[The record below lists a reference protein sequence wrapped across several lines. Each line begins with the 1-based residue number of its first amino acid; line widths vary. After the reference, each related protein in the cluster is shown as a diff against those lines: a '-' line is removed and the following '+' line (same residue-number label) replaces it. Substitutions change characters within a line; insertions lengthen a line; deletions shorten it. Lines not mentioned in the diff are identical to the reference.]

1 MDDNLQFWQ
10 NQLEN
15 ARTSD
20 NRELEGVSL
29 TNLGAIYYELKE
41 SVIAIES
48 CHQGLLIF
56 QEIGDREKGIWVL
69 NNIGT
74 YYFAL
79 DQYDKAVEAY
89 ITAIELS
96 RSIGTLVREGLVWK
110 SLGHTYRSMRQ
121 YNRAIE
127 AFHQAIRVFQE
138 TYAKDE
144 AEEVFQLLQEA
155 PKECDR
161 L

>member
-10 NQLEN
+10 NQVEN
-15 ARTSD
+15 ARTSG

-29 TNLGAIYYELKE
+29 TNLGAVYYELDKK
-41 SVIAIES
+41 VLAIES
-48 CHQGLLIF
+48 CYQGLLIF

-96 RSIGTLVREGLVWK
+96 RSIGTLVREGWVWK
-110 SLGHTYRSMRQ
+110 SLGRTFRSMQQ
-121 YNRAIE
+121 YDHAIE
-127 AFHQAIRVFQE
+127 AVQQSIRVFQE
-138 TYAKDE
+138 TNAQDE
-144 AEEVFQLLQEA
+144 AGEVMQLLQEIQQ
-155 PKECDR
+155 ERDR